1 MKSLFHAGKFLAL
14 DMAST
19 FIFLGAYLVTKSIP
33 LAVALGVVFGVGQ
46 IAWQLSKKKP
56 IDTMQWLSLFLVVA
70 SATAT
75 LITNDPRFVM
85 VKASLIY
92 AIVGAFMLKRGWMN
106 RYMPEVALEV
116 VPDIAVIYGFVWSAL
131 MFLSAALNVYVALN
145 YSFLAWSGFMTAW
158 GTASKLTLFL
168 VQFTSM
174 RFIGVRRRRA
184 QMAREATTEAAP
196 AAA

>member
-19 FIFLGAYLVTKSIP
+19 FIFLGVYLFTKSIP

-85 VKASLIY
+85 VKASLVY

-106 RYMPEVALEV
+106 RYMPEVALEI
-116 VPDIAVIYGFVWSAL
+116 VPDIAIIYGFVWSAL

-145 YSFLAWSGFMTAW
+145 YSFLAWSGFMAAW

-174 RFIGVRRRRA
+174 RLIGVRRRRA
-184 QMAREATTEAAP
+184 QMAREATAEGAP

>member
-46 IAWQLSKKKP
+46 IAWQLLNKKP
-56 IDTMQWLSLFLVVA
+56 IDAMQWLSLFLVVA

-75 LITNDPRFVM
+75 LITHDPRFVM

-116 VPDIAVIYGFVWSAL
+116 VPDIAIIYGFVWSAL

-145 YSFLAWSGFMTAW
+145 YSFLAWSGFMAAW

-184 QMAREATTEAAP
+184 QLAREATTEGAT